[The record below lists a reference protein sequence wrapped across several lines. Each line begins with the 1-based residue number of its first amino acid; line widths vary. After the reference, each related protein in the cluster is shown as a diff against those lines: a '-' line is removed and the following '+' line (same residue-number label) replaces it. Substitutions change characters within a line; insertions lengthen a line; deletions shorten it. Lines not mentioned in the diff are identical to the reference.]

1 MKNVLFKSLV
11 IVILMIT
18 GNRIMA
24 NPTLTMKQDTSEVKK
39 ALHKVNE
46 AYNQAFAKGDSS
58 LLINS
63 YAADGCIMPANSPGL
78 CGKQGFLAFYK
89 FAYKA
94 GIRGIVF
101 TTVELYGLT
110 DQYVTEQGIYEMHD
124 ADNKS
129 LGKGKYLVV
138 WKKTA
143 DGWRM
148 YRDMFTSDAPPAR
161 AAK

>member
-1 MKNVLFKSLV
+1 MENPHFKALV
-11 IVILMIT
+11 IMILMMFA
-18 GNRIMA
+18 NKIMA
-24 NPTLTMKQDTSEVKK
+24 NPTLAVKQDTGEVKK
-39 ALHKVNE
+39 ALHIVNE
-46 AYNQAFAKGDSS
+46 SYNQAFAKGDSS

-63 YAADGCIMPANSPGL
+63 YAPDGCIMPANSPAL
-78 CGKQGFLAFYK
+78 CGRPGFLAFYK

-101 TTVELYGLT
+101 TTVDLYGLT
-110 DQYVTEQGIYEMHD
+110 GQYVTEQGTYDMHD

-129 LGKGKYLVV
+129 LGKGKYLEV
-138 WKKTA
+138 WKKTS

-148 YRDMFTSDAPPAR
+148 YRDMFTSDAPPQR

>member
-1 MKNVLFKSLV
+1 MKNSLFKTLA
-11 IVILMIT
+11 IAILMMT
-18 GNRIMA
+18 GNKIMA
-24 NPTLTMKQDTSEVKK
+24 NQTLTMKQDTSEVKK

-63 YAADGCIMPANSPGL
+63 YATDGCIMPANSPSL
-78 CGKQGFLAFYK
+78 CGRPGFLAFYK